1 MLTRLPLNLSWTT
14 EAQPEGCQPLFMFTW
29 IILWK
34 DYETNWVWCGEL
46 CKIHGS
52 GYFNKTSLEEKATL
66 DQRLHKV
73 ETATETETHF
83 KVKSLLDLLP
93 LNQIFWDAAFS
104 GFCFS
109 PTLNGCTS
117 KGGQKYSYM
126 NFESEKIE
134 KYELCPRC
142 LESHCKSGWN
152 LRGTQLCLKEET
164 LCWLAASKIRWIRDI
179 FRVWSFQRL
188 AGVTGGRTVV
198 WSTCTR
204 GSTTGREARRTGI
217 AVLGSRWQTVNN
229 CFLHQKIP
237 YGTWCVPNI
246 S

>member
-1 MLTRLPLNLSWTT
+1 MQHFLAFVVPLLSTV
-14 EAQPEGCQPLFMFTW
+14 ALQ
-29 IILWK
+29 
-34 DYETNWVWCGEL
+34 
-46 CKIHGS
+46 
-52 GYFNKTSLEEKATL
+52 
-66 DQRLHKV
+66 KV
-73 ETATETETHF
+73 
-83 KVKSLLDLLP
+83 D
-93 LNQIFWDAAFS
+93 
-104 GFCFS
+104 
-109 PTLNGCTS
+109 
-117 KGGQKYSYM
+117 GQKYSYV

-217 AVLGSRWQTVNN
+217 AVSGSRWQTVNN
-229 CFLHQKIP
+229 CFLHQKNMGHDVFLIFLN
-237 YGTWCVPNI
+237 YLI
-246 S
+246 YL